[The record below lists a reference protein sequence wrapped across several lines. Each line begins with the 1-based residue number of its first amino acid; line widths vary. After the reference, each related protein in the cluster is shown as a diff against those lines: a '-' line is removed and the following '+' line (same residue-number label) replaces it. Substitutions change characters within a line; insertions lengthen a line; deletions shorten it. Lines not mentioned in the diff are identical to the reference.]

1 MRYIRTGWWLVLVGL
16 ALSGCEMLPTGG
28 PTQPVDIEEAGEGTP
43 AGAVERQVAFP
54 AEEYAKLDK
63 HGSAVVKG
71 RLRYM
76 SSSAGTLVGK
86 NETVSIAPAT
96 RYSAEAAE
104 AALAGKRIEP
114 ADPRAREYTH
124 YAKTN
129 DNGYFEA
136 TGIPAGVFYVA
147 GSVRLPDGSRSPL
160 ILKQIEVGVGQTR
173 EVDLSR

>member
-1 MRYIRTGWWLVLVGL
+1 MRTIRTGWWLLLVGL

-28 PTQPVDIEEAGEGTP
+28 PTQPAEVEEAGEGTP

-71 RLRYM
+71 RLRYA
-76 SSSAGTLVGK
+76 SSQYGMVAGKG
-86 NETVSIAPAT
+86 ETVSIAPAT

-104 AALAGKRIEP
+104 VALAGKRIEP

-124 YAKTN
+124 YVKT
-129 DNGYFEA
+129 DANGYFEA

-160 ILKQIEVGVGQTR
+160 ILKQIEVGAGQTR
-173 EVDLSR
+173 EVDLRR